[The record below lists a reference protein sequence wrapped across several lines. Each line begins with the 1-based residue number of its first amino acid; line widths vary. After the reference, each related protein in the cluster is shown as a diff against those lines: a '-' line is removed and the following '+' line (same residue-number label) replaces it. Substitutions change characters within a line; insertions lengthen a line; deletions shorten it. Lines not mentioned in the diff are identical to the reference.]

1 MNGVQEVGEHDDVG
15 VGPEAV
21 EELSAAFQNRA
32 EQVPRVVG
40 RQGDEEDVEAVEHL
54 AAGQDVAE
62 GQVSEDTDEGDH

>member
-40 RQGDEEDVEAVEHL
+40 RQGDEQDVEAVEHL
-54 AAGQDVAE
+54 AAG
-62 GQVSEDTDEGDH
+62 